1 MANLQH
7 IRIKMVICP
16 EEMGYVAEL
25 FRQSDWTLTEVG
37 DPQELQDEIAEL
49 YNWTLDVTEDQKEAI
64 QYLVTGHVT
73 TIWDEP
79 PQMRRGARKIV
90 LELTEEQEARVREVM
105 EDENWDAGQ
114 IVRGYLE
121 EEDEQQEQDQARNPE
136 NQPRYIIVPPRDGYQ
151 ECAECFA
158 QPCVMDE
165 SNRQGWWP
173 NDASEPQEDN
183 NIRRR
188 WLYKDFHTALYHRGV
203 WGDERYLAKKEA
215 ATGGVIIRREIMPDC
230 VCRKVRYWFPNKDGV
245 PYMGHK
251 NQ

>member
-16 EEMGYVAEL
+16 EKMGYVAEL

-136 NQPRYIIVPPRDGYQ
+136 NQP
-151 ECAECFA
+151 
-158 QPCVMDE
+158 M
-165 SNRQGWWP
+165 SH
-173 NDASEPQEDN
+173 AS
-183 NIRRR
+183 
-188 WLYKDFHTALYHRGV
+188 YKTQITFIYSWTIFCHINTCISSSTNFDYST
-203 WGDERYLAKKEA
+203 
-215 ATGGVIIRREIMPDC
+215 T
-230 VCRKVRYWFPNKDGV
+230 
-245 PYMGHK
+245 
-251 NQ
+251 